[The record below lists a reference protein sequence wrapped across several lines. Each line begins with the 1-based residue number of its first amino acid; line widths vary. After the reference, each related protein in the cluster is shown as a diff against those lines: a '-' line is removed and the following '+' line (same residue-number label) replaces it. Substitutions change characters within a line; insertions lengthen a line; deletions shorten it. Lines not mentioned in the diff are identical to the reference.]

1 MNTLLCSNYLQEIS
15 GVLIKMYY
23 LYAIINTSKI

>member
-1 MNTLLCSNYLQEIS
+1 MNTLLCSNYLQEMG

-23 LYAIINTSKI
+23 LYVIKETEH